1 MSKQT
6 TVSRLPDCDLCANG
20 TKAKYDVRL
29 PRQGC
34 WANVCEK
41 HFKQEGCALGTGL
54 GQELIEETDKMDIR
68 EAIKQL
74 AKGQGSYGRLDARLD
89 ELQAEDPDKYDEVM
103 QELDAQNFKDIVDL
117 VMYLEG

>member
-1 MSKQT
+1 MGKQT
-6 TVSRLPDCDLCANG
+6 TVSHLPDCDLCANG

-29 PRQGC
+29 PLQGC

-54 GQELIEETDKMDIR
+54 GQELIEETDKMNIR

-74 AKGQGSYGRLDARLD
+74 AKGQGLYGLLDARQIGRASCR
-89 ELQAEDPDKYDEVM
+89 ERV
-103 QELDAQNFKDIVDL
+103 
-117 VMYLEG
+117 

>member
-1 MSKQT
+1 M
-6 TVSRLPDCDLCANG
+6 N
-20 TKAKYDVRL
+20 
-29 PRQGC
+29 
-34 WANVCEK
+34 
-41 HFKQEGCALGTGL
+41 
-54 GQELIEETDKMDIR
+54 IR

-74 AKGQGSYGRLDARLD
+74 AKGQGSYGHLDARLD

>member
-20 TKAKYDVRL
+20 TKAQYDVRL

-41 HFKQEGCALGTGL
+41 HFKQEGCKLGTGL
-54 GQELIEETDKMDIR
+54 GQELIEE
-68 EAIKQL
+68 
-74 AKGQGSYGRLDARLD
+74 
-89 ELQAEDPDKYDEVM
+89 
-103 QELDAQNFKDIVDL
+103 AQHGNKSL
-117 VMYLEG
+117 

>member
-1 MSKQT
+1 M
-6 TVSRLPDCDLCANG
+6 N
-20 TKAKYDVRL
+20 
-29 PRQGC
+29 
-34 WANVCEK
+34 
-41 HFKQEGCALGTGL
+41 
-54 GQELIEETDKMDIR
+54 IR

-74 AKGQGSYGRLDARLD
+74 AKGQGSYGRLDVRLD

>member
-1 MSKQT
+1 M
-6 TVSRLPDCDLCANG
+6 N
-20 TKAKYDVRL
+20 
-29 PRQGC
+29 
-34 WANVCEK
+34 
-41 HFKQEGCALGTGL
+41 
-54 GQELIEETDKMDIR
+54 IR
-68 EAIKQL
+68 EAIKQP

>member
-1 MSKQT
+1 M
-6 TVSRLPDCDLCANG
+6 N
-20 TKAKYDVRL
+20 
-29 PRQGC
+29 
-34 WANVCEK
+34 
-41 HFKQEGCALGTGL
+41 
-54 GQELIEETDKMDIR
+54 IR

-74 AKGQGSYGRLDARLD
+74 AKGQGSYGRLDTRLD

>member
-1 MSKQT
+1 M
-6 TVSRLPDCDLCANG
+6 N
-20 TKAKYDVRL
+20 
-29 PRQGC
+29 
-34 WANVCEK
+34 
-41 HFKQEGCALGTGL
+41 
-54 GQELIEETDKMDIR
+54 IR

-89 ELQAEDPDKYDEVM
+89 ELQAEDPNKYDEVM